1 MRIIVFSDSH
11 GNTYSLD
18 EALHKIGRFDAI
30 IHLGDMQSDV
40 EYLESI
46 YSDIPIYSVL
56 GNNDFYASGDHEK
69 TITIDGYKI
78 FIAHGHTLG
87 VHIDA
92 ERLVKAA
99 KREGA
104 SAALFGHTHRAMM
117 EYIDDIL
124 VLNPGSTSRPRSGN
138 PSFAVIETDKKLDAV
153 IVDWML

>member
-11 GNTYSLD
+11 GSTYSLD
-18 EALHKIGRFDAI
+18 EALYNIGKFDAI
-30 IHLGDMQSDV
+30 VHLGDIASDV
-40 EYLESI
+40 EYLEAV
-46 YSDIPIYSVL
+46 YSDVPIYSVV
-56 GNNDFYASGDHEK
+56 GNNDFFASGDHEK

-87 VHIDA
+87 VHIDT

-104 SAALFGHTHRAMM
+104 SAALFGHTHRAML
-117 EYIDDIL
+117 EYTDGIL
-124 VLNPGSTSRPRSGN
+124 ILNPGSTSRPRSGK

>member
-1 MRIIVFSDSH
+1 MFSDSH

-18 EALHKIGRFDAI
+18 KALYNMGKVDAI
-30 IHLGDMQSDV
+30 VHLGDILSDV
-40 EYLESI
+40 EYLEAM
-46 YSDIPIYSVL
+46 YDDIPIYSVV
-56 GNNDFYASGDHEK
+56 GNNDLFASGDHEK

-87 VHIDA
+87 VHTTTD
-92 ERLVKAA
+92 RLVKAA

-117 EYIDDIL
+117 EYIDGIL